1 MKKLYLILLLI
12 SVLGFSQ
19 EKNKIEKMG
28 LYSTTTINLGLDLV
42 QMIADKGK
50 SDYEL
55 QNSPPG
61 KFNYGI
67 TSILGYHLFNR
78 LSLGTGLRY
87 SFVDSN
93 YHLVYLLAQSK
104 IYLDDPEEEDPL
116 FLNINYG
123 KQINRTA
130 INNATVIGIEI
141 GKIEVLN
148 NRFGHQFSINLDA
161 QIFEQGTL
169 FVGFSYGITIF
180 SNKDYR

>member
-123 KQINRTA
+123 KQINKSA
-130 INNATVIGIEI
+130 ISNATVIGIEI
-141 GKIEVLN
+141 GKIEALSLELV
-148 NRFGHQFSINLDA
+148 
-161 QIFEQGTL
+161 
-169 FVGFSYGITIF
+169 
-180 SNKDYR
+180 

>member
-78 LSLGTGLRY
+78 LSLGTGLIY

-93 YHLVYLLAQSK
+93 YHLV
-104 IYLDDPEEEDPL
+104 
-116 FLNINYG
+116 
-123 KQINRTA
+123 
-130 INNATVIGIEI
+130 
-141 GKIEVLN
+141 
-148 NRFGHQFSINLDA
+148 
-161 QIFEQGTL
+161 
-169 FVGFSYGITIF
+169 
-180 SNKDYR
+180 